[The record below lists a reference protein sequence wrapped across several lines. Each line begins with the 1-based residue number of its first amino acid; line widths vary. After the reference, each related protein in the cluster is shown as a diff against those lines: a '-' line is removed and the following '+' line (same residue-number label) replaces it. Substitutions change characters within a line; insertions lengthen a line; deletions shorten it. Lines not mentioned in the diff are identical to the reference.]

1 MIHLFRVAMNPD
13 VMLPLREVLLS
24 GYIGQGAKV
33 DEFEAR
39 LSEYLGTPY
48 VVTTNSGTSALHLAY
63 RLAGVGPGTDV
74 VTTPM
79 TCMATNEPI
88 LERGGR
94 VVWADVN
101 PATGNIDPDD
111 AYRKITGKTR
121 ALVCVHWGGMP
132 CDMAALRAVADDA
145 GVALIEDAAHAFGAE
160 YAGQKIGGMAV
171 NGAGRPQERLSG
183 ANGEN
188 VAGEHPG
195 ALWGDFCAFSFQAIK
210 LLTTGDGGAL
220 VCRNAAD
227 YKRAKL
233 LRWYGMDREDKT
245 RLEMRCEADVP
256 EAGYKFHMNDINA
269 TIGLANLPRVPALLE
284 RTRLNAAYY
293 DGEFR
298 SRNLSHVT
306 RTARDM
312 DRRSSFWLYTF
323 MADDPRLFIDLLK
336 SRGVHASQVHVRN
349 DIHSCFAV
357 SRTSL
362 PGVDEFT
369 AHQVNIPVGW
379 WVTDEDRETVMA
391 AIQKYDDI
399 LGRA

>member
-1 MIHLFRVAMNPD
+1 MAQGGPRSDFR
-13 VMLPLREVLLS
+13 
-24 GYIGQGAKV
+24 
-33 DEFEAR
+33 
-39 LSEYLGTPY
+39 
-48 VVTTNSGTSALHLAY
+48 
-63 RLAGVGPGTDV
+63 
-74 VTTPM
+74 
-79 TCMATNEPI
+79 
-88 LERGGR
+88 
-94 VVWADVN
+94 
-101 PATGNIDPDD
+101 
-111 AYRKITGKTR
+111 
-121 ALVCVHWGGMP
+121 
-132 CDMAALRAVADDA
+132 
-145 GVALIEDAAHAFGAE
+145 
-160 YAGQKIGGMAV
+160 
-171 NGAGRPQERLSG
+171 G

-188 VAGEHPG
+188 VAGGHPG

-269 TIGLANLPRVPALLE
+269 TIGLSNLPRVHALLE

-312 DRRSSFWLYTF
+312 DRRSSFWLYTV

-391 AIQKYDDI
+391 AVQEYDDI
-399 LGRA
+399 SGRA